1 MDETINI
8 QTVPDIPENT
18 LANEPEY
25 IIKKKF
31 CFATIP
37 SILAMVTAAFMAGFL
52 TVMGIM
58 YSREFGVDSWIY
70 LEQGIVYAIQFVAV
84 FLMCIF
90 MFVKVNKPFI
100 CAPMIVAASGYVF
113 HLVCSLLAAYNQEE
127 FDMIFHNDGIGMYDY
142 YTYSDYMTI
151 RISYWIFLAFM
162 IFSFVAAAVYVILA
176 SIEKTNGKVR
186 KLWVIPAVVSALSP
200 VMYIVYTVV
209 SLVLYYIEKDISLLE
224 MIAAC
229 PTVALLELS
238 VYIPQTVAVILLCKW
253 IANPFKKVLKKVP
266 EVKEE
271 KKEEKIPEPVVE
283 KAAPQMPSKPVMPAP
298 APVVKQAPAKPVA
311 PPPAPIRPAP
321 VQMPVNTSVT
331 NNQVTTMAQKNNIEL
346 IKQYK
351 ELLDMGAI
359 TQEEYEEKKKDLLSN
374 Q

>member
-1 MDETINI
+1 MDETMNV
-8 QTVPDIPENT
+8 QTVPDIPENA
-18 LANEPEY
+18 LPPEPEY
-25 IIKKKF
+25 ILKKKF

-37 SILAMVTAAFMAGFL
+37 SIFAMVTAAFMAGFL
-52 TVMGIM
+52 TFMGIM
-58 YSREFGVDSWIY
+58 YSREYGADSWIY

-113 HLVCSLLAAYNQEE
+113 HLVCSLLAVYNQEE
-127 FDMIFHNDGIGMYDY
+127 FEMIFHNDRIGMYDY
-142 YTYSDYMTI
+142 YTYADYMTI

-162 IFSFVAAAVYVILA
+162 IFGFVAAAVYVILA
-176 SIEKTNGKVR
+176 SIEKTKEKVR

-209 SLVLYYIEKDISLLE
+209 NLVLYYIEEDISPLG
-224 MIAAC
+224 MITASLS
-229 PTVALLELS
+229 TALLELS

-253 IANPFKKVLKKVP
+253 ISNPFKKVLKK
-266 EVKEE
+266 
-271 KKEEKIPEPVVE
+271 
-283 KAAPQMPSKPVMPAP
+283 APKAP
-298 APVVKQAPAKPVA
+298 APQPVMYV
-311 PPPAPIRPAP
+311 PVPQPVQTIPVPPAPVPD
-321 VQMPVNTSVT
+321 
-331 NNQVTTMAQKNNIEL
+331 NQATEQKNNIEL

-359 TQEEYEEKKKDLLSN
+359 TQEEYEEKKKELLTN